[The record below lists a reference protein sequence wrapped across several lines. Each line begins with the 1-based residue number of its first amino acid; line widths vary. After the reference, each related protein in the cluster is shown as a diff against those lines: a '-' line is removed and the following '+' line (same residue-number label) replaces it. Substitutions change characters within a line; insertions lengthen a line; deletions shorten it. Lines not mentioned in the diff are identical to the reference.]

1 MALKKLI
8 KDLDFLTSSVVLVVM
23 TPFLIGFRVYFNWK
37 VFFVWLMIEI
47 FLYVVTLF
55 SDVLHDWP

>member
-8 KDLDFLTSSVVLVVM
+8 KDLDFLTSSVALVVM
-23 TPFLIGFRVYFNWK
+23 TPFLIGFGVYFNWK